1 MNLREK
7 PVLFQALVL
16 IAAAVVAGLLLHGSV
31 AADEW
36 PAWRGTGQR
45 GFSPEK
51 NLPAKWSKD
60 GENLP
65 WTMPVG
71 ARAAPVAW
79 DGRIYVLHL
88 TGEGETWQEEVVCM
102 DAESGKVL
110 WRYAFNIFLTDIPST
125 RVGWS
130 NPCIDPET
138 GNVIVHGVQGVFVC
152 IDKEGKQVWRHSLTE
167 EFGRI
172 SGYGGRTH
180 TPMVDEGRVIISFL
194 NSSLNLFASMII
206 FYVMIH
212 HVS

>member
-7 PVLFQALVL
+7 PVLFQTSAL
-16 IAAAVVAGLLLHGSV
+16 IAAVAITGLLLQGSV
-31 AADEW
+31 VADEW

-51 NLPAKWSKD
+51 NLPAKWSRD
-60 GENLP
+60 GANLL

-71 ARAAPVAW
+71 ARSAPVAW

-130 NPCIDPET
+130 NPCVDPET

-152 IDKEGKQVWRHSLTE
+152 LDK
-167 EFGRI
+167 
-172 SGYGGRTH
+172 
-180 TPMVDEGRVIISFL
+180 D
-194 NSSLNLFASMII
+194 
-206 FYVMIH
+206 
-212 HVS
+212 